1 MNNIEIVKE
10 ITNAFV
16 KNLDDQEVLKKY
28 FSPDFVHYANGQATD
43 LKGYSAR
50 LSSYMGR
57 YKSVKLSA
65 WDELFAV
72 DDKVVVSYILEL
84 ETKEG
89 VSQKAAVMA
98 IWRLQEGKV
107 VSLREV
113 DAFI

>member
-1 MNNIEIVKE
+1 MDNIEIVKE

-16 KNLDDQEVLKKY
+16 KNMDDQEILKKY

-43 LKGYSAR
+43 LKGYSVH
-50 LSSYMGR
+50 LSNYMGM
-57 YKSVKLSA
+57 YKTIKLLA

-72 DDKVVVSYILEL
+72 DDKVVVSYILES

-98 IWRLQEGKV
+98 IWRLKDGKV